1 MTKCIVNQLL
11 DHNVGM
17 QWLQECW
24 PDNAVHM
31 MKGFLD
37 AAGKIDLSKINLSKG
52 ASQKTVAA
60 AGVGSGEPEPTLATV
75 YALLKKQTEDNQ
87 KLQARVN
94 QISSMYQDNSSD
106 WTDDGDW
113 YGEDDGQLATV
124 GGFSSGQSVS
134 TNSVGSQQ
142 SCFQSGQSTGSS
154 GSSQTHRAHSA
165 MTALPPIRQQSAG
178 LFIPGQQAQQSLMTS
193 NDMAELQRYRQMQKT
208 QMGDMS
214 SPGFRARGANP
225 RGRGQTGRGNF
236 GGRGNGP

>member
-1 MTKCIVNQLL
+1 
-11 DHNVGM
+11 
-17 QWLQECW
+17 
-24 PDNAVHM
+24 
-31 MKGFLD
+31 
-37 AAGKIDLSKINLSKG
+37 
-52 ASQKTVAA
+52 
-60 AGVGSGEPEPTLATV
+60 
-75 YALLKKQTEDNQ
+75 
-87 KLQARVN
+87 
-94 QISSMYQDNSSD
+94 MYQDNSSD

-113 YGEDDGQLATV
+113 YGEDDGQLEMV

-142 SCFQSGQSTGSS
+142 FYYQSGQSTGSS

-165 MTALPPIRQQSAG
+165 MTALPPIRQQSTG
-178 LFIPGQQAQQSLMTS
+178 LFVPGQQAQQSLMTS

-236 GGRGNGP
+236 GGRGNGL